1 MISRQLELGFENQAG
16 LRTAG
21 RRRGRTS
28 RAHWWFEQMR
38 GVVNHARDW
47 PPADLPEIPDRPDPL
62 PADSPNPSRET
73 VPRTSALSPP
83 GIQPPAR
90 TGREPRRSR
99 LRRSRGLMWE

>member
-47 PPADLPEIPDRPDPL
+47 PI
-62 PADSPNPSRET
+62 
-73 VPRTSALSPP
+73 
-83 GIQPPAR
+83 R
-90 TGREPRRSR
+90 TGSGQLPV
-99 LRRSRGLMWE
+99 GLYRTFVTV